1 VRRELRPL
9 SAVQVRAFLAAT
21 VDDRLGPL
29 YTVAIGTGL
38 RQGELLGLRWQD
50 VANEYCALTVTHT
63 LDATGSLAEPKTS
76 QSRRTLRLGRATAAA
91 LREQRRRQL
100 EDRLRAGT
108 RWRDTGHVFASSI
121 GTPLDGPNVT
131 HEFQAAL
138 SRAGLPRQRFHDMR
152 HAAATL
158 LLESGEDVGVV
169 SRILGHS
176 TVSLTLDIYGHLT
189 DRMTERAAARMDAIL
204 EGTATG

>member
-1 VRRELRPL
+1 M
-9 SAVQVRAFLAAT
+9 AAT
-21 VDDRLGPL
+21 AGHRLGPL
-29 YTVAIGTGL
+29 YVVAISTGL

-50 VANEYCALTVTHT
+50 VSDDYGAVTVRHT
-63 LDATGSLAEPKTS
+63 LDGTGELAEPKTP
-76 QSRRTLRLGRATAAA
+76 QSRRTLRLGRATGAA
-91 LREQRRRQL
+91 LREQRRHQL
-100 EDRLRAGT
+100 EDRLRAGA
-108 RWRDTGHVFASSI
+108 RWRDTGHVFASTI

-131 HEFQAAL
+131 HEYQAAL
-138 SRAGLPRQRFHDMR
+138 SPAGLPRQRFHDTR

-189 DRMTERAAARMDAIL
+189 DRMTERAAARMDAIF
-204 EGTATG
+204 EGAG

>member
-1 VRRELRPL
+1 M
-9 SAVQVRAFLAAT
+9 T
-21 VDDRLGPL
+21 DD
-29 YTVAIGTGL
+29 YS
-38 RQGELLGLRWQD
+38 
-50 VANEYCALTVTHT
+50 ALTVNHT
-63 LDATGSLAEPKTS
+63 LDKTGRLAEPKTVK
-76 QSRRTLRLGRATAAA
+76 SRRTLRLGRTTGAA

-100 EDRLRAGT
+100 EDRLRAGR
-108 RWRDTGHVFASSI
+108 RWQHTGHVFASTV

-138 SRAGLPRQRFHDMR
+138 ARAGLPRQRFHDTR

-176 TVSLTLDIYGHLT
+176 TVGLTLDIYGHLT
-189 DRMTERAAARMDAIL
+189 DRMTERAAARMDAIF
-204 EGTATG
+204 EGVG